1 MNIIKFILSA
11 LIITITLWLIYNL
24 TNNLDFNI
32 RSFLSNNFVFIIITI
47 LFQIIGIFL
56 MSLRWHNIVKFLSG
70 NENLLF
76 DFYIFLKLTAR
87 ANVINNFIPSI
98 VAGDLSK
105 LISPNK
111 IKKKEE
117 LLFIFLDRC
126 VGLLTLGNLGLISMM
141 VLDFIKVYQLILVF
155 ILEIILILLAYKLK
169 IVLLKSLLN
178 FINKTYLIKL
188 MIISLVS
195 QIFFSLSLYVQVIG
209 LKNHVEILND
219 LFVSS
224 FLIFLGIIPFSI
236 NGWGIR
242 EWVAYKIVE
251 NPNDSDSLIIASI
264 VFGVCI
270 SISNLLVYL
279 YSIFIKSK

>member
-11 LIITITLWLIYNL
+11 LIIIITLKLIYNL
-24 TNNLDFNI
+24 TGNLDFNI
-32 RSFLSNNFVFIIITI
+32 SSFLRNNFVFITITI
-47 LFQIIGIFL
+47 LLQIIGIFL
-56 MSLRWHNIVKFLSG
+56 TSLRWHNIVKFLSR
-70 NENLLF
+70 NKNLLF
-76 DFYIFLKLTAR
+76 NFNIFLKLTAR

-111 IKKKEE
+111 KKKKEE
-117 LLFIFLDRC
+117 LMFIFLDRC

-141 VLDFIKVYQLILVF
+141 ILDFIKVYQLILAF
-155 ILEIILILLAYKLK
+155 FLEIILILLAYKFK
-169 IVLLKSLLN
+169 IFLLKPLLN
-178 FINKTYLIKL
+178 FINKTCLIKL
-188 MIISLVS
+188 MVLSLVS
-195 QIFFSLSLYVQVIG
+195 QIFLSLSLYVQVIS
-209 LKNHVEILND
+209 LKNHFEILND
-219 LFVSS
+219 FFVSS
-224 FLIFLGIIPFSI
+224 FLVFLGIIPFSI

-242 EWVAYKIVE
+242 EWSAYKIFD

-279 YSIFIKSK
+279 YSIFMKSK

>member
-11 LIITITLWLIYNL
+11 LIIIITLKLIYNL
-24 TNNLDFNI
+24 TGNLDFNI
-32 RSFLSNNFVFIIITI
+32 SSFLRNNFLFITITI
-47 LFQIIGIFL
+47 LLQIIGIFL
-56 MSLRWHNIVKFLSG
+56 TSLRWHNIVKFLSG

>member
-11 LIITITLWLIYNL
+11 LIIIITLKLIYNL
-24 TNNLDFNI
+24 TGNLDFNI
-32 RSFLSNNFVFIIITI
+32 SSFLHNNFIFIIITI
-47 LFQIIGIFL
+47 LLQIIGIFL
-56 MSLRWHNIVKFLSG
+56 TSLRWYNIVKFLSK
-70 NENLLF
+70 NKNLLF
-76 DFYIFLKLTAR
+76 NFNIFLKLTAR

-111 IKKKEE
+111 KKKKEE

-126 VGLLTLGNLGLISMM
+126 VGLFTLGNLGLISMM
-141 VLDFIKVYQLILVF
+141 ILDFIKVYQLILAF
-155 ILEIILILLAYKLK
+155 FLEIILILLAYKFK
-169 IVLLKSLLN
+169 IFLLKPLVNL
-178 FINKTYLIKL
+178 INKRYLIKL
-188 MIISLVS
+188 MILSLMS
-195 QIFFSLSLYVQVIG
+195 QIFFSLSLYVQVIS
-209 LKNHVEILND
+209 LKNHFEILND
-219 LFVSS
+219 FFVSS

-242 EWVAYKIVE
+242 EWAAYKIVD

-264 VFGVCI
+264 VFGICI

-279 YSIFIKSK
+279 YSIFMKSK

>member
-11 LIITITLWLIYNL
+11 LIIIITLKLIYNL
-24 TNNLDFNI
+24 TGNLDFNI
-32 RSFLSNNFVFIIITI
+32 SSFLRNNFLFITITI
-47 LFQIIGIFL
+47 LLQIIGIFL
-56 MSLRWHNIVKFLSG
+56 TSLRWHNIVKFLSK
-70 NENLLF
+70 NKNLLF
-76 DFYIFLKLTAR
+76 NFNIFLKLTAR

-111 IKKKEE
+111 KKKEE
-117 LLFIFLDRC
+117 LMFIFLDRC

-141 VLDFIKVYQLILVF
+141 ILDFIKVYQLILAF
-155 ILEIILILLAYKLK
+155 FLEIILILLAYKFK
-169 IVLLKSLLN
+169 IFLLKPLLN
-178 FINKTYLIKL
+178 FINKTCLIKL
-188 MIISLVS
+188 MVLSLVS
-195 QIFFSLSLYVQVIG
+195 QIFLSLSLYVQVIS
-209 LKNHVEILND
+209 LKNHFEILND
-219 LFVSS
+219 FFVSS
-224 FLIFLGIIPFSI
+224 FLVFLGIIPFSI

-242 EWVAYKIVE
+242 EWSAYKIFD

-279 YSIFIKSK
+279 YSIFMKSK

>member
-1 MNIIKFILSA
+1 MLNS
-11 LIITITLWLIYNL
+11 Y
-24 TNNLDFNI
+24 
-32 RSFLSNNFVFIIITI
+32 
-47 LFQIIGIFL
+47 
-56 MSLRWHNIVKFLSG
+56 SG
-70 NENLLF
+70 NKNLLF
-76 DFYIFLKLTAR
+76 NFNIFLKLTAR

-117 LLFIFLDRC
+117 LVFIFLDRC

-141 VLDFIKVYQLILVF
+141 VLDFIKVYQLILAF
-155 ILEIILILLAYKLK
+155 FLEIILILLTHKLK
-169 IVLLKSLLN
+169 IDLLKPLLT

-188 MIISLVS
+188 ITLSIVS
-195 QIFFSLSLYVQVIG
+195 QFFFSLSLYVQIIG

-219 LFVSS
+219 FFVSS

-242 EWVAYKIVE
+242 EWAAHKIVD

-279 YSIFIKSK
+279 YSILIKSK

>member
-11 LIITITLWLIYNL
+11 LIIIITLKLIYNL
-24 TNNLDFNI
+24 TGNLDFNI
-32 RSFLSNNFVFIIITI
+32 SSFLRNNFVFITITI
-47 LFQIIGIFL
+47 LLQIIGIFL
-56 MSLRWHNIVKFLSG
+56 TSLRWHNIVKFLSR
-70 NENLLF
+70 NKNLLF
-76 DFYIFLKLTAR
+76 NFNIFLKLTAR

-111 IKKKEE
+111 KKKEE
-117 LLFIFLDRC
+117 LMFIFLDRC

-141 VLDFIKVYQLILVF
+141 ILDFIKVYQLILAF
-155 ILEIILILLAYKLK
+155 FLEIILILLAYKFK
-169 IVLLKSLLN
+169 IFLLKPLLN
-178 FINKTYLIKL
+178 FINKTCLIKL
-188 MIISLVS
+188 MVLSLVS
-195 QIFFSLSLYVQVIG
+195 QIFLSLSLYVQVIS
-209 LKNHVEILND
+209 LKNHFEILND
-219 LFVSS
+219 FFVSS
-224 FLIFLGIIPFSI
+224 FLVFLGIIPFSI

-242 EWVAYKIVE
+242 EWSAYKIFD

-279 YSIFIKSK
+279 YSIFMKSK

>member
-11 LIITITLWLIYNL
+11 LIIIITLKLIYNL
-24 TNNLDFNI
+24 TGNLDFNI
-32 RSFLSNNFVFIIITI
+32 SSFLRNNFLFITITI
-47 LFQIIGIFL
+47 LLQIIGIFL
-56 MSLRWHNIVKFLSG
+56 TSLRWHNIVKFLSK
-70 NENLLF
+70 NKNLLF
-76 DFYIFLKLTAR
+76 NFNIFLKLTAR

-111 IKKKEE
+111 KKKKEE
-117 LLFIFLDRC
+117 LMFIFLDRC

-141 VLDFIKVYQLILVF
+141 ILDFIKVYQLILAF
-155 ILEIILILLAYKLK
+155 FLEIILILLAYKFK
-169 IVLLKSLLN
+169 IFLLKPLLN
-178 FINKTYLIKL
+178 FINKTCLIKL
-188 MIISLVS
+188 MVLSLVS
-195 QIFFSLSLYVQVIG
+195 QIFLSLSLYVQVIS
-209 LKNHVEILND
+209 LKNHFEILND
-219 LFVSS
+219 FFVSS
-224 FLIFLGIIPFSI
+224 FLVFLGIIPFSI

-242 EWVAYKIVE
+242 EWSAYKIFD

-279 YSIFIKSK
+279 YSIFMKSK

>member
-11 LIITITLWLIYNL
+11 LIITITLKLIYNL

-32 RSFLSNNFVFIIITI
+32 SSFLSNNFIFIIITI
-47 LFQIIGIFL
+47 LLQIIGIFL

-76 DFYIFLKLTAR
+76 NFNIFLKLTAR

-219 LFVSS
+219 FFVSS
-224 FLIFLGIIPFSI
+224 FLVFLGIIPFSI

-242 EWVAYKIVE
+242 EWSAYKIFD

>member
-1 MNIIKFILSA
+1 MNIIKFILST
-11 LIITITLWLIYNL
+11 LIMTITLKLIYNL

>member
-11 LIITITLWLIYNL
+11 LIIIITLKLIYNL
-24 TNNLDFNI
+24 TGNLDFNI
-32 RSFLSNNFVFIIITI
+32 SSFLRNNFLFITITI
-47 LFQIIGIFL
+47 LLQIIGIFL
-56 MSLRWHNIVKFLSG
+56 TSLRWHNIVKFLSK
-70 NENLLF
+70 NKNLLF
-76 DFYIFLKLTAR
+76 NFNIFLKLTAR

-111 IKKKEE
+111 KKKKEE
-117 LLFIFLDRC
+117 LMFIFLDRC

-141 VLDFIKVYQLILVF
+141 ILDFIKVYQLILAF
-155 ILEIILILLAYKLK
+155 FLEIILILLAYKFK
-169 IVLLKSLLN
+169 IFLLKPLLN
-178 FINKTYLIKL
+178 FINKTCLIKL
-188 MIISLVS
+188 MILSLVS
-195 QIFFSLSLYVQVIG
+195 QIFLSLSLYVQVIS
-209 LKNHVEILND
+209 LKNHFEILND
-219 LFVSS
+219 FFVSS
-224 FLIFLGIIPFSI
+224 FLVFLGIIPFSI

-242 EWVAYKIVE
+242 EWSAYKIFD

-279 YSIFIKSK
+279 YSIFMKSK